1 MHSLD
6 DTRARCIIPLPD
18 PVSRLY
24 TICGASV
31 AYYNVTCPYSEC
43 QCAIAARQYVAEAEV
58 DERVPGRRGR
68 DQKCLNGA

>member
-1 MHSLD
+1 MYFPSAFVGRLVRVVDTHHGACMHSLD

-31 AYYNVTCPYSEC
+31 AYYNVTCPY
-43 QCAIAARQYVAEAEV
+43 YVPIPSASV
-58 DERVPGRRGR
+58 R
-68 DQKCLNGA
+68 